1 MGLSKRSQSHPC
13 LMMKTNAIPKSCIL
27 EFKNQEDMNSN
38 KLKITVIERRPE
50 ITFRILCK
58 HKSPVVRWNL
68 ASNFVS
74 QVLNEHFER
83 CKIYFQCGIWSREFL
98 GIGLRFHIAHCLSTP
113 EVNSS
118 ASRIRSLGVF
128 RFLTFV
134 TDLLIP

>member
-58 HKSPVVRWNL
+58 HKSPVVR
-68 ASNFVS
+68 
-74 QVLNEHFER
+74 
-83 CKIYFQCGIWSREFL
+83 
-98 GIGLRFHIAHCLSTP
+98 
-113 EVNSS
+113 
-118 ASRIRSLGVF
+118 
-128 RFLTFV
+128 
-134 TDLLIP
+134 